1 MADATLTADMTIDRL
16 DGRHSLL
23 QQLNREQKWI
33 DL

>member
-1 MADATLTADMTIDRL
+1 MTIDRL